1 MMAVRIEA
9 SLQFCCCFLQDF
21 EGNRLIGEMLDGTE
35 GSSLFF
41 VIRMSDDG
49 GGVEADY
56 DEWVRKLV
64 NCFGVVNTGFEWTL
78 VRC

>member
-9 SLQFCCCFLQDF
+9 GFPFCCCFLQDF

-49 GGVEADY
+49 GG
-56 DEWVRKLV
+56 
-64 NCFGVVNTGFEWTL
+64 G
-78 VRC
+78 

>member
-9 SLQFCCCFLQDF
+9 GLQFCCCFLQDF

-35 GSSLFF
+35 WSSLFF

-49 GGVEADY
+49 GGGLKPIMMSG
-56 DEWVRKLV
+56 WGNL
-64 NCFGVVNTGFEWTL
+64 
-78 VRC
+78 